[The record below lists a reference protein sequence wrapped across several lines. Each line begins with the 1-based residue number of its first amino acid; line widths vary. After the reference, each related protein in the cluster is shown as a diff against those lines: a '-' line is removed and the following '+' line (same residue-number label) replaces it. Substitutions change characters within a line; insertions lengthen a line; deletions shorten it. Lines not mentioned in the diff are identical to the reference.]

1 MVIVGHALCPAIY
14 HYMVENSKDLNSPN
28 RQYILIP
35 SGFYK
40 TRISVEVDFFNVDLR
55 GGLICVL
62 NSQNPPVWIIMY
74 LCVRVVSVCTLSG
87 FVLCFICLFN
97 KCKKWQQTYFHCSYN
112 SWLLQGTRCVLLY
125 CTVLAFWY

>member
-40 TRISVEVDFFNVDLR
+40 TRISVEVDF
-55 GGLICVL
+55 
-62 NSQNPPVWIIMY
+62 
-74 LCVRVVSVCTLSG
+74 VVAGHAVCPAILYSVCLLILDEFS
-87 FVLCFICLFN
+87 FD
-97 KCKKWQQTYFHCSYN
+97 FHCIYIISCKTIIIYI
-112 SWLLQGTRCVLLY
+112 
-125 CTVLAFWY
+125 